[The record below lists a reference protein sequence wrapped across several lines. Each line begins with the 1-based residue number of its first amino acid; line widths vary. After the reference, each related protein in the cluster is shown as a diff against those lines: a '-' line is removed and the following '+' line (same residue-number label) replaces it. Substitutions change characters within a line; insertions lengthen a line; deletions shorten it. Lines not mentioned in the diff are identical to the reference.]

1 MAKQSKID
9 SAFESLVNIS
19 IRAPIN
25 MTANSFV
32 FPAMGYEI
40 TIVQNFGF
48 MVIFTIISLITSYC
62 IRRLFNGKSIYRR
75 LKNG

>member
-1 MAKQSKID
+1 MSQSKID
-9 SAFESLVNIS
+9 SVLESFVNIS

-25 MTANSFV
+25 MTANCFV

-40 TIVQNFGF
+40 TIVQNFGI

-62 IRRLFNGKSIYRR
+62 IRRFFNNKPILRINNER
-75 LKNG
+75 